1 MAAGIRKTGKLPCGL
16 TSFVGRPREMA
27 EVIGRLSATRL
38 VTLTGPG
45 GVGKTRLALQIADGR
60 RRAFAD
66 GTWLIDL
73 APLQDGGLLARS
85 VAAALGLR
93 EDSTR
98 SPTAMLEEHLE
109 DKHLCLVLD
118 NCEHLLRDCAI
129 LAKKLLTAA
138 PRLRILATSRQILNI
153 EGEFVFQ
160 VPPLSVPEANHGL
173 TVGRARKYE
182 AVQLFVERAAT
193 AAPSFALTSDN
204 CTTVAR
210 LCQQLDG
217 IPLAIELAAV
227 QLRSLS
233 VEQILTRLEDRFQ
246 LLASKRRA
254 ALPRHQ
260 TLRAAI
266 DWSHEQCSQE
276 EQVLW
281 ARLSVFSGSC
291 DLEAV
296 QEVCTGGEIAEEDM
310 LDLLAKLLDKS
321 ILTREESA
329 GVVRYRMLETIR
341 QYGHMRLMEA
351 GQIEATR
358 RSFRDYYI
366 RKSRHLERE
375 WLGRHQKE
383 WIEWVEPEWD
393 NLRVVLH
400 SCMSDPDGAHAGIEI
415 ITALWECW
423 TFFGRI
429 GEGRDWLDQ
438 ALKKENRRDTT
449 RVKALAVNAHLAVMQ
464 GDMPAARRALNEG
477 YAVAR
482 RLDDI
487 DALAHLWLAQGVAA
501 VTRGDPQEGI
511 PLLEK
516 VLDTYRDDT
525 GTHSRNALLITF
537 MCMFFLALADIFTG
551 DRRTSSYGARCQ
563 ELAESVGAEWSTT
576 WGMWISGLEQ
586 WRNGDMPSGTA
597 MLQESLRRQRALD
610 DRWGS
615 TWNIEVLAW
624 TAASSGQ
631 HERAVRLLGIA
642 QSLRKTS
649 GVSLLEMLPFARAN
663 EQCEAQLRHALGN
676 EDFAANFRYGM
687 ELDFDCA
694 FAYAVGEDVVATA
707 SVAASADA
715 SPPIPLTARE
725 WQVARL
731 VSNGMSNK
739 EIADV
744 LVIAQRTA
752 EAHVEH
758 ILTKLALTSRVGI
771 VAWVADQEPGPR

>member
-1 MAAGIRKTGKLPCGL
+1 MRKTGKLPCDL
-16 TSFVGRPREMA
+16 TSFVGRPREMS
-27 EVIGRLSATRL
+27 EVVRRLSATRL

-45 GVGKTRLALQIADGR
+45 GVGKTRLALQIADEK

-85 VAAALGLR
+85 VATALGLR

-98 SPTAMLEEHLE
+98 SPMAVLEEHLE

-138 PRLRILATSRQILNI
+138 PRLRILATSRQTLNI
-153 EGEFVFQ
+153 KGEFVFP

-173 TVGRARKYE
+173 TVGQAREYE

-193 AAPSFALTSDN
+193 AAPSFTLTSDN
-204 CTTVAR
+204 CATVAR

-227 QLRSLS
+227 RLRSLP

-246 LLASKRRA
+246 LLAGKRRA

-266 DWSHEQCSQE
+266 DWSHEQCSRE
-276 EQVLW
+276 EQILW
-281 ARLSVFSGSC
+281 ARLSVFAGSC
-291 DLEAV
+291 DLEAA
-296 QEVCTGGEIAEEDM
+296 QEVCAGGEIAEEDV
-310 LDLLAKLLDKS
+310 LDLLAELLDKS

-341 QYGHMRLMEA
+341 QYGHIRLTES
-351 GQIEATR
+351 GQLKATR
-358 RSFRDYYI
+358 LSFRDYYT

-393 NLRVVLH
+393 NLRLVLH
-400 SCMSDPDGAHAGIEI
+400 SCMSDPDGAHAGMEI
-415 ITALWECW
+415 ITTLWECW

-438 ALKKENRRDTT
+438 ALDVEDRRDAA

-464 GDMPAARRALNEG
+464 GDMPAARRALDEG
-477 YAVAR
+477 YAVA
-482 RLDDI
+482 LDDI

-501 VTRGDPQEGI
+501 VSGGDPQEGI
-511 PLLEK
+511 ALLEK
-516 VLDTYRDDT
+516 VLATYRGDT
-525 GTHSRNALLITF
+525 GAHPRNILLITF
-537 MCMFFLALADIFTG
+537 MSMFFLALADIFA
-551 DRRTSSYGARCQ
+551 DDHRTASYGARCQ
-563 ELAESVGAEWSTT
+563 ELAESVGAEWSMS

-586 WRNGDMPSGTA
+586 WRSGDMPSGTA

-615 TWNIEVLAW
+615 TWNIEALAW
-624 TAASSGQ
+624 TAAASGQ

-642 QSLRKTS
+642 QRLLKTS
-649 GVSLLEMLPFARAN
+649 GVSLLEMLPFAQAHER
-663 EQCEAQLRHALGN
+663 CEAQLRYALGDD
-676 EDFAANFRYGM
+676 DFAAGLRCGM
-687 ELDFDCA
+687 EFDFDCA
-694 FAYAVGEDVVATA
+694 FAYAVGEDVVE
-707 SVAASADA
+707 AAPTDA
-715 SPPIPLTARE
+715 PPPNPLTARE
-725 WQVARL
+725 WQVAQL
-731 VSNGMSNK
+731 IGNGMSNK

-752 EAHVEH
+752 EGHVEH
-758 ILTKLALTSRVGI
+758 ILTKLDLTSRVGI
-771 VAWVADQEPGPR
+771 VAWVADQEPGPADQSAKGSDTH